1 MTQIKSL
8 YLENHPHESSKEN
21 KAWNSP
27 VKKLK
32 EKNREATRH
41 SKVCSDLPKVIF

>member
-1 MTQIKSL
+1 MKEVRKRYMERIKAL
-8 YLENHPHESSKEN
+8 YSNTKEAKENKENKEN

-32 EKNREATRH
+32 EKNR
-41 SKVCSDLPKVIF
+41 

>member
-1 MTQIKSL
+1 MDRIKAL
-8 YLENHPHESSKEN
+8 YSNNNEAKENKQNKEN

-32 EKNREATRH
+32 EKNR
-41 SKVCSDLPKVIF
+41 

>member
-1 MTQIKSL
+1 MNRIKGL
-8 YLENHPHESSKEN
+8 YSCNNNAKESKQNKEN

-32 EKNREATRH
+32 EKSR
-41 SKVCSDLPKVIF
+41 

>member
-1 MTQIKSL
+1 MDRIKSL
-8 YLENHPHESSKEN
+8 YSCSNSAKEGRQNKEN

-32 EKNREATRH
+32 EKSR
-41 SKVCSDLPKVIF
+41 